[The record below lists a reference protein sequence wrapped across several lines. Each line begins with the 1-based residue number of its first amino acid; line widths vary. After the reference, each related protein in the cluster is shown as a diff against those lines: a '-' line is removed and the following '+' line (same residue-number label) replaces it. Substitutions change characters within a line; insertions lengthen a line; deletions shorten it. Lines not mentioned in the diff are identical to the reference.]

1 MKTKLTFLI
10 IAAALAAATA
20 GRAQTVISYSTDG
33 GAQALETGSVRQTVL
48 DTATLE
54 VSYRMEWLRHPDS
67 KEPMLDLLLL
77 QAGGKVTKFFSYKT
91 LQRDSLLRIT
101 PTEQVLA
108 NVGNFKG
115 GLEAVVF
122 QNYPAGELTCTDK
135 ISRDNML
142 YTEPLPEIEWTLRDG
157 TREVIGYDCR
167 RATCRFRGRDYE
179 AWYTEELP
187 LATGPWKF
195 HGLPGLILAVTDT
208 GDDGGIIR
216 FEATG
221 IRRAEVPVTM
231 ADLNYLKT
239 SRKKFMEMYFHH
251 PMCDLGDVSKNT
263 TDPKEWQTE
272 KKTIK
277 EHLDYKFILALEGND
292 VASNLKWVMSS
303 NSIAVMP
310 QPTCETWFMEGTLIP
325 NYHYIEI
332 KPDFSD
338 LESRLQYYIEH
349 IDEAQEII
357 KHANEYVKQF
367 KNRKRENL
375 ISLLVL
381 EKYFKVTGQ
390 HAL

>member
-1 MKTKLTFLI
+1 MTGPIKLPSTAPHLAEHKIGKQKVYFFDTYQYTRWFPVRFQWGFCPGDVTYIPQYPSIVKSRPLTLHNENSVIMKLDKVRHFIFVNDKKTFESKKNM
-10 IAAALAAATA
+10 
-20 GRAQTVISYSTDG
+20 VIF
-33 GAQALETGSVRQTVL
+33 R
-48 DTATLE
+48 
-54 VSYRMEWLRHPDS
+54 
-67 KEPMLDLLLL
+67 
-77 QAGGKVTKFFSYKT
+77 GKV
-91 LQRDSLLRIT
+91 
-101 PTEQVLA
+101 
-108 NVGNFKG
+108 KG
-115 GLEAVVF
+115 
-122 QNYPAGELTCTDK
+122 
-135 ISRDNML
+135 
-142 YTEPLPEIEWTLRDG
+142 
-157 TREVIGYDCR
+157 
-167 RATCRFRGRDYE
+167 
-179 AWYTEELP
+179 
-187 LATGPWKF
+187 
-195 HGLPGLILAVTDT
+195 
-208 GDDGGIIR
+208 
-216 FEATG
+216 
-221 IRRAEVPVTM
+221 
-231 ADLNYLKT
+231 KT

-272 KKTIK
+272 KKTIQ
-277 EHLDYKFILALEGND
+277 EHLE
-292 VASNLKWVMSS
+292 
-303 NSIAVMP
+303 VMP